1 MLELRAPTL
10 LSASEGPRIGLALG
24 SGSARGWAHIGVIR
38 ELNRLG
44 ITPHVVCGTSIGA
57 LVGGLYAAGHL
68 DRLESWIRR
77 LDWRE
82 ILRYLDVTLLMGGGF
97 MEGRRLIDFFRR
109 DMGDQP
115 IESLDMPFAAVATD
129 LATGQEIWFRDG
141 SLLDAIRASFALPG
155 LFTPVRLDDRWLVDG
170 GLVNPVPVSVCR
182 ALGADVVI
190 AVNLNG
196 DVVGKHLRRTVAQ
209 PVVSESKQAEAT
221 LIEKWSHELKQRTN
235 SLVAQLFESSAGTPG
250 LFDVVAGSIN
260 IMQHRITRS
269 RMAGDPPDI
278 VLAPRLAHIGLMEF
292 DRADEAINEGGTS
305 ARRAS
310 HALQELVAVNRSGD
324 ADA

>member
-1 MLELRAPTL
+1 MKA
-10 LSASEGPRIGLALG
+10 ADDGPRIGLALG

-38 ELNRLG
+38 ELNHLG

-68 DRLESWIRR
+68 DSLESWIRR

-97 MEGRRLIDFFRR
+97 VEGRRLIDFFRR
-109 DMGDQP
+109 EMGDQP
-115 IESLDMPFAAVATD
+115 IESLTTPFAAVATD
-129 LATGQEIWFRDG
+129 LATGQEVWFRDG

-155 LFTPVRLDDRWLVDG
+155 LFTPVHLEGRWLVDG

-209 PVVSESKQAEAT
+209 PVVSESKRAEAT
-221 LIEKWSHELKQRTN
+221 LIEKWSRELKQRTN
-235 SLVAQLFESSAGTPG
+235 SLVTQLFESSAGTPG

-278 VLAPRLAHIGLMEF
+278 VLTPRLAHIGLMEF
-292 DRADEAINEGGTS
+292 DRADEAIKEGGAS

-310 HALQELVAVNRSGD
+310 HVLQDLVAANHSGG
-324 ADA
+324 ART

>member
-1 MLELRAPTL
+1 MTATG
-10 LSASEGPRIGLALG
+10 ANPRIGLALG

-38 ELNRLG
+38 ELERLG
-44 ITPHVVCGTSIGA
+44 ITPQVVCGTSIGA
-57 LVGGLYAAGHL
+57 LVGGLYAAGQL

-97 MEGRRLIDFFRR
+97 VEGKRLIDFFR
-109 DMGDQP
+109 DEMGDHP
-115 IESLDMPFAAVATD
+115 IESLDIPFAAVATD
-129 LATGQEIWFRDG
+129 LSTGEEVWFREG

-155 LFTPVRLDDRWLVDG
+155 LFTPAQLDNRWLVDG
-170 GLVNPVPVSVCR
+170 GLVNPVPVSLCR

-196 DVVGKHLRRTVAQ
+196 DVVGKHLRREETQQA
-209 PVVSESKQAEAT
+209 VSEAKRAEVT
-221 LIEKWSHELKQRTN
+221 LIEKLSEELKQRTN
-235 SLVAQLFESSAGTPG
+235 SLVSQLFESSAGAPG

-278 VLAPRLAHIGLMEF
+278 VLTPRLAHIGLMEF
-292 DRADEAINEGGTS
+292 DRAQEAITEGAAS
-305 ARRAS
+305 ANRA
-310 HALQELVAVNRSGD
+310 AEGLQELAAGNNSGNR
-324 ADA
+324 